1 MSKEYATPPEKG
13 KEPEKQEQPREQ
25 RRQGTLIRGPNGALY
40 FVPGSLDVFEV
51 TEEQEKERIL
61 SALADDDRK
70 LLEDSPAPPDP
81 QDLQAG
87 KATVYT
93 MKTIAV
99 PATDALDLR
108 SEEHTSELQS
118 LMRISYAVFCLHKKR
133 KNNTTTST
141 RTL

>member
-1 MSKEYATPPEKG
+1 MVVFPLFFFKQKTAYEMRISDWSSDVCSSDL
-13 KEPEKQEQPREQ
+13 QEQPREQ

-70 LLEDSPAPPDP
+70 LLEDSPAPPEP

-87 KATVYT
+87 KATESGR
-93 MKTIAV
+93 A
-99 PATDALDLR
+99 
-108 SEEHTSELQS
+108 
-118 LMRISYAVFCLHKKR
+118 
-133 KNNTTTST
+133 
-141 RTL
+141 